1 MLRPTTLFVTRLA
14 GLAGAGALALAPA
27 AALAHHPMGGETPAT
42 AWHGFLSGLGHPVLG
57 LDHLAFML
65 GVACLLAVSGAPAL
79 RAALF
84 AGASVAGTALVTAV
98 GGVTLAEWGVALSL
112 LAAALLL
119 LRGSAPADTLL
130 SALLVAGGLV
140 HGGALAET
148 VIGAE
153 ATPIATY
160 LLGLAAMQALLAVGL
175 TLAAGRLLAARPML
189 WPMAPRLIGVM
200 LIAVA
205 GLGLAGMVQA

>member
-1 MLRPTTLFVTRLA
+1 MSSPTTLFVTRLA

-65 GVACLLAVSGAPAL
+65 GVACLLAMSGAPAL

-84 AGASVAGTALVTAV
+84 ASASVAGTAIVTAA
-98 GGVTLAEWGVALSL
+98 GGVTLAEWGVVLSL
-112 LAAALLL
+112 LVAALLL
-119 LRGSAPADTLL
+119 LRAAAPADRPLT
-130 SALLVAGGLV
+130 ALLVTGGLV

-153 ATPIATY
+153 TTPIAAY
-160 LLGLAAMQALLAVGL
+160 LLGLAVMQALLAVGL
-175 TLAAGRLLAARPML
+175 SHGAAWLLAARPQL
-189 WPMAPRLIGVM
+189 QPMAPRLV
-200 LIAVA
+200 AA
-205 GLGLAGMVQA
+205 GLVALAAVGLVGLVLV